1 MGFIFSRIFLQM
13 IPTIAKKM
21 LAATM
26 LAALGLPAYAGNKD
40 RSGQAGAPELLI
52 NPWAASTG
60 VFGANT
66 AIVTGVEAMKSN
78 IAGLA
83 FTEKFDVA
91 ASYNSYLKGSGVSV
105 IDFALGANLGDAGVV
120 GLNMQAVNFGEIQ
133 VTDYNHPYGGEIGT
147 YKPSFF
153 NVQLGYAKEFSHSI
167 HAGVA
172 ATFVS
177 EKITNAGAMGAAFE
191 AGVQYVTGARD
202 NFHFGVTL
210 RNVGTNMKFTGPGF
224 SFDSE
229 SPDGT
234 YEISRQSPTERFE
247 MPTYLNIAGA
257 YDFYLDEKKLAK
269 ESDKPKHRLT
279 IMAGFTSNSFNN
291 DYIHG
296 GLEYGYRDM
305 LMLRAGYRY
314 EKNIGNDELSTTFFT
329 GFAAGA
335 TVMTQLGEGG
345 PRLAIDYSFRP
356 THHPDNGVH
365 VVSMRFMLPK
375 KGKATDPAE

>member
-1 MGFIFSRIFLQM
+1 M
-13 IPTIAKKM
+13 IPSIAKKV
-21 LAATM
+21 LAAAI
-26 LAALGLPAYAGNKD
+26 LAAIGVPAHAGNKD
-40 RSGQAGAPELLI
+40 RSGQSGAPELLI
-52 NPWAASTG
+52 NPWGASTG
-60 VFGANT
+60 VFGANSAT
-66 AIVTGVEAMKSN
+66 VAGIEAMKSN

-83 FTEKFDVA
+83 FTERMDIGF
-91 ASYNSYLKGSGVSV
+91 SYNAYLKGSGVSV
-105 IDFALGANLGDAGVV
+105 IDAAFGIHLGNAGVV
-120 GLNMQAVNFGEIQ
+120 GMNVQAVNFGEIN

-147 YKPSFF
+147 YKPSLF
-153 NVQLGYAKEFSHSI
+153 NLEIGYAKEFSHSI

-191 AGVQYVTGARD
+191 AGVQYVTGVQD

-229 SPDGT
+229 SPDGQ
-234 YEISRQSPTERFE
+234 YEMRRETPTDKFE
-247 MPTYLNIAGA
+247 LPTYLNIAAA
-257 YDFYLDEKKLAK
+257 YDFYLDGKRLEK
-269 ESDKPKHRLT
+269 EDDKPKHRLT
-279 IMAGFTSNSFNN
+279 VMGGFTSNSFNN

-296 GLEYGYRDM
+296 GLEYCFRD
-305 LMLRAGYRY
+305 LVMLRGGYRY
-314 EKNIGNDELSTTFFT
+314 EKDIANDELSTTFFT

-335 TVMTQLGEGG
+335 TVMTRLGADG

-365 VVSMRFMLPK
+365 AFSLRVMFPK
-375 KGKATDPAE
+375 RAKATDAE

>member
-1 MGFIFSRIFLQM
+1 M
-13 IPTIAKKM
+13 ISTIAKRA
-21 LAATM
+21 LAA
-26 LAALGLPAYAGNKD
+26 AALAVVALPAYAGNKD

-60 VFGANT
+60 VFGANS
-66 AIVTGVEAMKSN
+66 ANVTGIEAMKSN

-83 FTEKFDVA
+83 FTEKFDIGVT
-91 ASYNSYLKGSGVSV
+91 YNAYLKGSNVSV
-105 IDFALGANLGDAGVV
+105 IDAAVGIHLGNAGVV
-120 GLNMQAVNFGEIQ
+120 GLNMQAVSFGEIP
-133 VTDYNHPYGGEIGT
+133 VTDYDHPYGNEIGT

-153 NVQLGYAKEFSHSI
+153 NVEVGYAKEFSHSI

-191 AGVQYVTGARD
+191 AGVQYVTGLQD

-229 SPDGT
+229 SPDGQ
-234 YEISRQSPTERFE
+234 YEMSRQTPTEKFE
-247 MPTYLNIAGA
+247 MPTYLNIAAA
-257 YDFYLDEKKLAK
+257 YDFYLDGKRLEK
-269 ESDKPKHRLT
+269 EDDKPKHRLT
-279 IMAGFTSNSFNN
+279 LMAGFTSNSFNN

-296 GLEYGYRDM
+296 GLEYSFRDM
-305 LMLRAGYRY
+305 VMLRAGYRY
-314 EKNIGNDELSTTFFT
+314 EKDIANDELSTTFFT

-335 TVMTQLGEGG
+335 TVMTRLGTDG
-345 PRLAIDYSFRP
+345 PRMAIDYSFRP

-365 VVSMRFMLPK
+365 AISLRFMLPK
-375 KGKATDPAE
+375 RAKATDPAQ